1 MFEIFAVREVLLS
14 SCISVLLT
22 GALGIR
28 REVFFFF
35 LEGAGWG
42 GVGGLVISLV
52 PSCKYIVGRK
62 KKLHF

>member
-28 REVFFFF
+28 GEFFFF
-35 LEGAGWG
+35 FWG
-42 GVGGLVISLV
+42 GGGWWCWWFGNFVGS
-52 PSCKYIVGRK
+52 
-62 KKLHF
+62 KL